1 MYTTT
6 ETASHSYPDEK
17 SISENR
23 ARYFEAN
30 GFGDGGYND
39 TWVTLKRIWGFRIG
53 IPNTAGR
60 VRAVRLHDIHHVL
73 AGYGTNWT
81 GEAEIGAFEI
91 GAGCGRHYAAWVLNG
106 STLVYGIFIAPRKV
120 FRAFVRGRHA
130 TSLYS
135 GEWRDSIL
143 EEITGDLRTKL
154 RIGREIPA
162 ATLSDVLA
170 FGVVISVVFTLTT
183 APLLLVGSLLSIA
196 FG

>member
-6 ETASHSYPDEK
+6 EDAAHFYPDEK
-17 SISENR
+17 TILENR

-30 GFGDGGYND
+30 GFGDGGYSD
-39 TWVTLKRIWGFRIG
+39 TWVTLKEIWGFRIG

-91 GAGCGRHYAAWVLNG
+91 GAGCGDHYAAWVLNG
-106 STLVYGIFIAPRKV
+106 STLVYGIVIAPRKV

-143 EEITGDLRTKL
+143 DENTGKLRSEL
-154 RIGREIPA
+154 RIGPEVPV
-162 ATLSDVLA
+162 ATFSDVLA
-170 FGVVISVVFTLTT
+170 FGVVMTVVLSVAVS
-183 APLLLVGSLLSIA
+183 PLLLVGSLLSLA
-196 FG
+196 R